1 MSVVIVSL
9 FLTGARFML
18 CCPAWTEPLWTQSQS
33 LVSLRPRAPAFAL
46 QRHWLL
52 TVRGL
57 WGVQLVGQRQTEEQ
71 HARPTE
77 EDPARND
84 ALANLRLVDDAPRI

>member
-9 FLTGARFML
+9 FLTGAHFML
-18 CCPAWTEPLWTQSQS
+18 SSLARAALDEEPGPCKPAASRSRFHFAAPLVVDGAWP
-33 LVSLRPRAPAFAL
+33 VGG
-46 QRHWLL
+46 
-52 TVRGL
+52 TVGEK
-57 WGVQLVGQRQTEEQ
+57 RQTEEQ

-77 EDPARND
+77 EDRARND